1 MPSQFFGLYIA
12 GSGLRASNAAL
23 NTTANNISNAQTI
36 GYSRQQVVQQANNAL
51 RTFATYGCAGAGVDT
66 IAIERV
72 RDSFYDVKYWNNNC
86 KYGEY
91 EVKEYYMKTIE
102 EYFDD
107 DNVSGFKSIFNKF
120 AASLQSVTTNASSET
135 SKAQFIASAK
145 SLTDYFNNM
154 YGNLQKLQ
162 EDMNLE
168 IKQCVDQIN
177 SLAQKISTLNKQIN
191 VIELSGTTANELRD
205 QRELLIDELSEIVDV
220 EVTEMPITDPNQ
232 PDRETGGTRYLVRIA
247 GGQVLTDGNDYNT
260 LTYKARKPGEK
271 VNQCDAD
278 GLYDIYWSNGNE
290 FKLTNAYMEGKLKGL
305 VELRDGNNGAN
316 FHGTVLKDS
325 EYGNPSQYD
334 YENGWR
340 TEKLNA
346 DGTRFGRR
354 YTLQVK
360 VEEDYLKDMKN
371 CDLSDTGG
379 TITIGNKVYEYE
391 TWTYDFDD
399 NTYTFIFK
407 EDPEVKAGATV
418 KTSDAIKYQGIPY
431 YMNQMNT
438 WIRGFAEKINDIF
451 MSGVDSYGNDGCLFF
466 TGKANNSDTDTIISI
481 YTGAPQEI
489 VYTTIKAGSQ
499 FTEKELL
506 EEWGVPFAKGNGY
519 YDITAGNFAINEALI
534 KDASLLGTRSSAE
547 VGVEEC
553 AKIEEVIALLAS
565 RDKYSFR
572 NGTAGQLLEAI
583 LSDVTLNT
591 SDATTFCDIYNSLK
605 NSIDNQ
611 RVSISGV
618 DEDEEAVSLVKYQ
631 NSYTLASK
639 MIQTL
644 TEVYDQLILRTG
656 V

>member
-51 RTFATYGCAGAGVDT
+51 RTFTTYGCAGAGVDT

-72 RDSFYDVKYWNNNC
+72 RDSFYDVKYWNNNS

-91 EVKEYYMKTIE
+91 QVKEYYMKTIE

-107 DNVSGFKSIFNKF
+107 DNVSGFKTIFNKF
-120 AASLQSVTTNASSET
+120 AASLQSVTTNSSSDS

-162 EDMNLE
+162 QDINLE
-168 IKQCVDQIN
+168 IKQNVDQIN
-177 SLAQKISTLNKQIN
+177 SIAQKIATLNKQIN

-220 EVTEMPITDPNQ
+220 DVTEVPITDPNN
-232 PDRETGGTRYLVRIA
+232 PDRETGATRYLVRIA

-260 LTYKARKPGEK
+260 LTYMARATDQK
-271 VNQCDAD
+271 VNQTDAD
-278 GLYDIYWSNGNE
+278 GLYKIMWANGNE
-290 FKLTNAYMEGKLKGL
+290 FSLANASMDGRLKGL
-305 VELRDGNNGAN
+305 AQLRDGNNGAN
-316 FHGTVLKDS
+316 F
-325 EYGNPSQYD
+325 
-334 YENGWR
+334 NGIA
-340 TEKLNA
+340 TSVSA
-346 DGTRFGRR
+346 DGLTVEI
-354 YTLQVK
+354 QVT
-360 VEEDYLKDMKN
+360 EEYLKNMRE
-371 CDLSDTGG
+371 CTLSDTDGS
-379 TITIGNKVYEYE
+379 ITIGNTVYY
-391 TWTYDFDD
+391 YDSWKFNED
-399 NTYTFIFK
+399 NTTTPPTYTYEFTMDANTPV
-407 EDPEVKAGATV
+407 DPAKAGTEARTE
-418 KTSDAIKYQGIPY
+418 APIKYQGIPY
-431 YMNQMNT
+431 YMEQMNA
-438 WIRGFAEKINDIF
+438 WIRQFSEAINNIF
-451 MSGVDSYGNDGCLFF
+451 TSGYNANNELGENLF
-466 TGKANNSDTDTIISI
+466 TGLS
-481 YTGAPQEI
+481 
-489 VYTTIKAGSQ
+489 
-499 FTEKELL
+499 
-506 EEWGVPFAKGNGY
+506 GNGTEYTMADFTDADGY
-519 YDITAGNFAINEALI
+519 YELTAGNFTINSKLI

-553 AKIEEVIALLAS
+553 GKINEVIELLAS
-565 RDKYSFR
+565 RDKFNFR
-572 NGTAGQLLEAI
+572 NGTAGQLLESI
-583 LSDVTLNT
+583 LSDISLNT
-591 SDATTFCDIYNSLK
+591 SDAITFCEVFNGLR

-618 DEDEEAVSLVKYQ
+618 DEDEEAVSLVKFQ
-631 NSYTLASK
+631 NAYTLASK